1 MSELVEEV
9 IEFITRVSIREFDG
23 GMRRMNA
30 ESVVL
35 REIANEYGKEAAR
48 RCDEWRKANP

>member
-1 MSELVEEV
+1 MTLPEHV
-9 IEFITRVSIREFDG
+9 IDFITRSAIREYDG
-23 GMRRMNA
+23 EMPRANA

-35 REIANEYGKEAAR
+35 REIAAEYGKEAAR